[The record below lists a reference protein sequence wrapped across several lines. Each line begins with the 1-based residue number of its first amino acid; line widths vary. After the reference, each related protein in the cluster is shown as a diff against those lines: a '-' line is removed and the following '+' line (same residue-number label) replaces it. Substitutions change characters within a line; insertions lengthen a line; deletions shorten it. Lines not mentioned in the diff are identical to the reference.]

1 MHYKES
7 CPYQPMCLQLVSK
20 LTIFIT
26 IDEVILYDTMVKQF
40 EII

>member
-1 MHYKES
+1 
-7 CPYQPMCLQLVSK
+7 MCLQLVSK